1 MLLRKKDM
9 LLIFPLVAAAFLLLV
24 LFTFRTAGDCV
35 AVVEVNGAVVGQYDL
50 SAQTD
55 TQILDLGGSYHVQL
69 KLAPGEISFFH
80 SDCPDQ
86 VCVRTGVLTKPGQTA
101 VCLPARV
108 SVEIQGEAEVDG
120 VTG

>member
-1 MLLRKKDM
+1 MLFRKKDM

-24 LFTFRTAGDCV
+24 WFTFRTAGDCV

-80 SDCPDQ
+80 SLCPDQ

>member
-1 MLLRKKDM
+1 MLFRKKDM
-9 LLIFPLVAAAFLLLV
+9 LLIFPLVAAAFHALVSV
-24 LFTFRTAGDCV
+24 LFFSAGGWKT
-35 AVVEVNGAVVGQYDL
+35 VVEVNGAVVGQYDL